1 MVTGMGLLTNDRNR
15 HSSPRRG
22 VARLLPSRRGLL
34 LAGVALLSVPLPLS
48 GQVVQGHLTDGRTR
62 FALGSAAVSLCD
74 SVGEVVA
81 RAASNYLGAF
91 KIPAPSP
98 GRYFLRVEALGYR
111 PEDSEPFELDRGE
124 TTTVDLSLSPQPIEL
139 DPLMVETRRR
149 RIVSSLQERG
159 FYERRDQGAGSFLTL
174 EQIRRWPAVSA
185 GDVLRHAP
193 FVSSE
198 WSMAGSTIYIHR
210 FGRCRPTIYVDGNRI
225 NSSPDDWVQP
235 EDIVGVEVYR
245 GSSQIPLEWSSN
257 ETCGVIL
264 IWTSFGRG

>member
-1 MVTGMGLLTNDRNR
+1 M
-15 HSSPRRG
+15 
-22 VARLLPSRRGLL
+22 ARFLPSPLALL
-34 LAGVALLSVPLPLS
+34 LAGASFLSVSVPLS
-48 GQVVQGHLTDGRTR
+48 GQGVQGHLTDSRTR
-62 FALGSAAVSLCD
+62 FALNNAAVSLCD

-91 KIPAPSP
+91 RIPAPSP
-98 GRYFLRVEALGYR
+98 GRYFIRVEAMGYR
-111 PEDSEPFELDRGE
+111 SKDSEPFELGRGD
-124 TTTVDLSLSPQPIEL
+124 TTTVDLSLAPEPIEL

-159 FYERRDQGAGSFLTL
+159 FYERREQGAGSFLTP

-185 GDVLRHAP
+185 GDILRHAP

-198 WSMAGSTIYIHR
+198 WSIAGSTVFIHR

-245 GSSQIPLEWSSN
+245 GSAQIPLEWSSN